1 MKIGVISDLHYE
13 NHKIL
18 GGPLEAGVNRR
29 CSDIGEAVRAATREA
44 TTRRCW
50 HVVVTGDI
58 FDNPS
63 PAPEVIGQAASD
75 FSHSALK
82 LFLMPGNHERSSD
95 TKGHNAL
102 IALKESRQCIVDDE
116 PSTTKAM
123 GPHRSE
129 LWLPFVENPRE
140 FAENLLKLAGHP
152 VEYVFLHAGIVSED
166 SEFWAKESRNAIS
179 VEDCERWAK
188 EYGVRG
194 VIAGD
199 WHGHRIL
206 KDHDPLIV
214 QVGSLTQVDFGDPA
228 NCGKLVVLD
237 TDAATVEVVD
247 IPGPRLISLN
257 MAELRAMAKGQW
269 PVAYPNL
276 ASCSTYLRV
285 SCTAEERSE
294 AEGILESSI
303 TRELP
308 GGAVET
314 LRLTDWMIVDA
325 ATAPEAQAILELPP
339 EKKFILDDVVRTW
352 CAENATVAEVG
363 ERAAEMAIRYLNSV
377 GGAS

>member
-18 GGPLEAGVNRR
+18 GGPIVAGVNRR
-29 CSDIGEAVRAATREA
+29 CADIGEAVRASLMEA
-44 TTRRCW
+44 AARYCH

-63 PAPEVIGQAASD
+63 PSPEVIGQAASD
-75 FSHSALK
+75 FSRSALK
-82 LFLMPGNHERSSD
+82 VFLMPGNHERSSD
-95 TKGHNAL
+95 TRGHNAL
-102 IALKESRQCIVDDE
+102 VALRESQQCVVDDK
-116 PSTTKAM
+116 PGIDGRRGT
-123 GPHRSE
+123 RD

-140 FAENLLKLAGHP
+140 VVDRVLEETPEVDF
-152 VEYVFLHAGIVSED
+152 VYLHAGIVSED
-166 SEFWAKESRNAIS
+166 SEFWAKEGRNTIS

-188 EYGVRG
+188 QFGVRG

-206 KDHDPLIV
+206 KERDPIIV

-237 TDAATVEVVD
+237 TNAATVEVVD
-247 IPGPRLISLN
+247 IPGPRLISLT
-257 MAELRAMAKGQW
+257 MPELRALAKGQW
-269 PVAYPNL
+269 PVDYPNL

-285 SCTAEERSE
+285 SCSAEERAE

-303 TRELP
+303 TRELAD
-308 GGAVET
+308 GVIET
-314 LRLTDWMIVDA
+314 LRLTDWMITDVV
-325 ATAPEAQAILELPP
+325 APSDAQALIELAP
-339 EKKFILDDVVRTW
+339 EKKFQLEDVVRTW
-352 CAENATVAEVG
+352 CEANATSEGVG
-363 ERAAEMAIRYLNSV
+363 RRAAEMAMSYLNSV
-377 GGAS
+377 GGGS

>member
-1 MKIGVISDLHYE
+1 MKVGVISDLHYE
-13 NHKIL
+13 NPKIL
-18 GGPLEAGVNRR
+18 GGPLVAGVNRR
-29 CSDIGEAVRAATREA
+29 CSEIGEAVRTATMEAAARG
-44 TTRRCW
+44 CH

-63 PAPEVIGQAASD
+63 PSPEVIGQAASD
-75 FSHSALK
+75 FSRSALK

-102 IALKESRQCIVDDE
+102 IALNESRQCIVDDE
-116 PSTTKAM
+116 PGVNGVYADAPSY
-123 GPHRSE
+123 
-129 LWLPFVENPRE
+129 LWVPFVENPRE
-140 FAENLLKLAGHP
+140 VIEKHLAEVGRP
-152 VEYVFLHAGIVSED
+152 IEYVFLHAGIVSED
-166 SEFWAKESRNAIS
+166 SEFWAKEGRNTIS

-199 WHGHRIL
+199 WHGHRVL
-206 KDHDPLIV
+206 KDRDPLIV

-237 TDAATVEVVD
+237 TDTATVEAVD

-294 AEGILESSI
+294 AEGILENSI

-308 GGAVET
+308 GGVVET
-314 LRLTDWMIVDA
+314 LRLTDWMIVDVVA
-325 ATAPEAQAILELPP
+325 APDTQAILELPP
-339 EKKFILDDVVRTW
+339 EKKFVLDDVVRTW
-352 CAENATVAEVG
+352 CVENATAIEVG

>member
-29 CSDIGEAVRAATREA
+29 CADIGEAVRTATMEAAARG
-44 TTRRCW
+44 CH

-58 FDNPS
+58 FDNQSPS
-63 PAPEVIGQAASD
+63 PEVIGWAASD
-75 FSHSALK
+75 FSSSHRK
-82 LFLMPGNHERSSD
+82 VFLMPGNHERSSNA
-95 TKGHNAL
+95 KGHNAL
-102 IALKESRQCIVDDE
+102 RALKESCQCVVVDYPVTIGNKD
-116 PSTTKAM
+116 
-123 GPHRSE
+123 
-129 LWLPFVENPRE
+129 LWVPFVENPRGIIDS
-140 FAENLLKLAGHP
+140 LLERNSGIGFI
-152 VEYVFLHAGIVSED
+152 FLHAGIVSED
-166 SEFWAKESRNAIS
+166 SEFWAKEGRNTIS

-206 KDHDPLIV
+206 KDRDPLIV

-228 NCGKLVVLD
+228 NCGKLVILD
-237 TDAATVEVVD
+237 TDTATVEVVD

-285 SCTAEERSE
+285 SCTAEERNE
-294 AEGILESSI
+294 AEGLLESSI

-308 GGAVET
+308 GGVVET
-314 LRLTDWMIVDA
+314 LRLTDWMIVDVVA
-325 ATAPEAQAILELPP
+325 APEAQAILELPP
-339 EKKFILDDVVRTW
+339 EKKFVLDDVVRTW
-352 CAENATVAEVG
+352 CAENATAIEVG
-363 ERAAEMAIRYLNSV
+363 ERAAEMAIHYLNSV

>member
-18 GGPLEAGVNRR
+18 GGPLGAGVNRR
-29 CSDIGEAVRAATREA
+29 CSDIGEAVRTATMEAAARG
-44 TTRRCW
+44 CH

-63 PAPEVIGQAASD
+63 PSPEVIGQAASD
-75 FSHSALK
+75 FSRSALK

-102 IALKESRQCIVDDE
+102 AALRESQQCLVDDR
-116 PSTTKAM
+116 PMLDGRRGACD
-123 GPHRSE
+123 
-129 LWLPFVENPRE
+129 LWLPFVENPRDYIDRML
-140 FAENLLKLAGHP
+140 AETPDVNFI
-152 VEYVFLHAGIVSED
+152 FLHAGIVSED
-166 SEFWAKESRNAIS
+166 SEFWAKEGRNTIS

-206 KDHDPLIV
+206 KDRDPLIV
-214 QVGSLTQVDFGDPA
+214 QVGSLTQVDFGDPP

-237 TDAATVEVVD
+237 ADAATVEVVD

-285 SCTAEERSE
+285 SCTVEERNE

-308 GGAVET
+308 GGMVET
-314 LRLTDWMIVDA
+314 IRLTDWMIVDVV
-325 ATAPEAQAILELPP
+325 TAPEAQAILELHP
-339 EKKFILDDVVRTW
+339 EKKFVLDDVVRTW
-352 CAENATVAEVG
+352 CAENATAIEVG
-363 ERAAEMAIRYLNSV
+363 ERAAEMALRYLNSV